1 MTLTQYYEQQAARLS
16 DEALSRELLCARQTA
31 LRCTR
36 TRRDLA
42 LMRLRCLD
50 CELARRAMTSGR
62 NVSGAELVD
71 GRIRPFPV
79 RN

>member
-16 DEALSRELLCARQTA
+16 DEALSRELLCARRTA

-50 CELARRAMTSGR
+50 CELARRATAGSQTFTTMEQANGR
-62 NVSGAELVD
+62 V
-71 GRIRPFPV
+71 RPFPV